1 MGAESSNILIPALFK
16 EADLVLW
23 AFQPQEC
30 LCPVVVLKECDL
42 VDGKL

>member
-1 MGAESSNILIPALFK
+1 MRAEGSDILIPAVFK
-16 EADLVLW
+16 EADLVVQ
-23 AFQPQEC
+23 AFEPQEC